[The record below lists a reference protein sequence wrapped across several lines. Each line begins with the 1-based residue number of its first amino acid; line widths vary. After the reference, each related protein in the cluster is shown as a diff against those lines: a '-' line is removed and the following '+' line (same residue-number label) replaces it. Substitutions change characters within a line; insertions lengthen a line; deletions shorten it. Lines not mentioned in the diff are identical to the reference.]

1 MKKKLTH
8 NSGYPPKNH
17 QINQKMTVQIRDKEH
32 FSPKSLEFLMEVSTG
47 KVLLEWDNQ
56 LRDRAEVTHGL
67 LLEALD
73 SGHRIYGVNT
83 GFGEQ
88 GTEFFDRAWI
98 QQNQENLLNYHTCG
112 VGGFFTLE
120 QSRAIV
126 GARIFS
132 LAQGYSGIR
141 PQLVERLIHLFNQDA
156 IPQIP
161 RLGSVGASGD
171 LTPLA
176 SLAGFLAGKGT
187 GWLKGQLDSAS
198 SILHHLGLEPWS
210 WEGKEVLAIM
220 NGTSVMTGLAGLE
233 WVRLKKLVDWMK
245 WILVLGSEALN
256 LPEEPFSA
264 FIQEV
269 KHHPGP
275 LAVSA
280 DLLKF
285 SNLDQTPIAQ
295 RSTTYRAGKNIQPRY
310 SFRCAPQALGVLW
323 DTLEVT
329 GQWIFNEFHSANDN
343 PLVDPTTKR
352 IYHGGNF
359 FGGHISAACD
369 YLRIS
374 LAHGAQL
381 IDRQVQLL
389 LDGKENQGLGANLGL
404 ATLEKS
410 ENSENSENSESKD
423 HPPLQPPHFGL
434 KALGITTSALAAEIH
449 HLSAPALVLSRPTES
464 GNQDIVTMGTIS
476 ARKLGEAVDLLGYL
490 VAHGLVC
497 GAQAWEIG
505 HGSAGIETPSSLVM
519 DPQECKSS
527 GDMVGWVRQ
536 VVPLV
541 RGSQPLEQELERLAR
556 LLQPKGVPIDL
567 E

>member
-1 MKKKLTH
+1 MNKNTTNDPH
-8 NSGYPPKNH
+8 SPAKNH
-17 QINQKMTVQIRDKEH
+17 QIGQKMTVQIRDKEH
-32 FSPKSLEFLMEVSTG
+32 FSPKSLEFLIDVSTG
-47 KVLLEWDNQ
+47 NVQLQWENH
-56 LRDRAEVTHGL
+56 LRDRAQQSHMILVK
-67 LLEALD
+67 ALD
-73 SGHRIYGVNT
+73 SGQRVYGVNT

-88 GTEFFDRAWI
+88 GTEFFDHSWI

-120 QSRAIV
+120 QSRTIV
-126 GARIFS
+126 CARIFS
-132 LAQGYSGIR
+132 LAQGYSGVR
-141 PQLVERLIHLFNQDA
+141 PQLIDRLIHLFNQDA

-187 GWLKGQLDSAS
+187 GWLAGQVYPADQ
-198 SILHHLGLEPWS
+198 ILQMLGIEPWT

-233 WVRLKKLVDWMK
+233 WVRLKKLYEWVT

-256 LPEEPFSA
+256 LPEEPYSTFVQA
-264 FIQEV
+264 V
-269 KHHPGP
+269 KHHQGP
-275 LAVSA
+275 ISLSA
-280 DLLKF
+280 DILRA
-285 SNLDQTPIAQ
+285 SQLDKTPISE
-295 RSTTYRAGKNIQPRY
+295 RSVSYQSGKNIQPRY

-323 DTLEVT
+323 DTLEVA
-329 GQWIFNEFHSANDN
+329 GQWLANEFHSANDN
-343 PLVDPTTKR
+343 PLVDTETER

-359 FGGHISAACD
+359 FGGHVSAACD

-374 LAHGAQL
+374 LAHVAQL

-389 LDGKENQGLGANLGL
+389 LDGKENQGLGANLGIPETQSPDKEFNAL
-404 ATLEKS
+404 SYS
-410 ENSENSENSESKD
+410 E
-423 HPPLQPPHFGL
+423 PPNFGL

-476 ARKLGEAVDLLGYL
+476 ARKLGEAVELLGHL

-497 GAQAWEIG
+497 GAQAWEIRFPNKKK
-505 HGSAGIETPSSLVM
+505 SPSNPFSIEMDRAIRFNDPSNI
-519 DPQECKSS
+519 SS
-527 GDMVGWVRQ
+527 SDQIVD
-536 VVPLV
+536 LV
-541 RGSQPLEQELERLAR
+541 RKYVPNVKGSRPLQRELEKLVAM
-556 LLQPKGVPIDL
+556 LSTADIFA